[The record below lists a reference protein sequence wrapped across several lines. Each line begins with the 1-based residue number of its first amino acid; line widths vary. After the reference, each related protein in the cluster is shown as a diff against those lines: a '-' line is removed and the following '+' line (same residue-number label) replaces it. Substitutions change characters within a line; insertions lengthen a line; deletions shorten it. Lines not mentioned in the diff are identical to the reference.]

1 MTHLGKTMAIASRY
15 LVVREA
21 PKSSSAK
28 IGSVDTGVELPV
40 TGTSVDGW
48 YPVKFNDADGY
59 IYGRYVSIS
68 NVEPVADE
76 DETSSTPKE
85 AAENAVQETSSDD
98 DCPPVI
104 ASSEARPEDAKT
116 LDVYGNRTEVP
127 TYSESYPASGDDVD
141 SWHKSHLSEDGQ
153 LLAARKG
160 DSAKEVA
167 DWLLGGYKGPFA
179 GDEEVAST
187 STTLNEKESILDS
200 EKSDESSNVDEHKE
214 HISATVENIHNRVND
229 QEVKHLEREEKKSI
243 KKKKGLFRAILDFFG
258 W

>member
-28 IGSVDTGVELPV
+28 IGSVDAGVELPV
-40 TGTSVDGW
+40 TGASVDGW

-68 NVEPVADE
+68 NVDPVAEE
-76 DETSSTPKE
+76 DETSSTPEE
-85 AAENAVQETSSDD
+85 AAENAVQETSSDN
-98 DCPPVI
+98 DCPPVV

-127 TYSESYPASGDDVD
+127 TYSESYPASGKIHYTD
-141 SWHKSHLSEDGQ
+141 DGQ
-153 LLAARKG
+153 AVIEKGTPASEVIDFLAG
-160 DSAKEVA
+160 HHD
-167 DWLLGGYKGPFA
+167 
-179 GDEEVAST
+179 VAST
-187 STTLNEKESILDS
+187 STTYNEKESILDIP
-200 EKSDESSNVDEHKE
+200 EKSDESSDDVDEHKE

-229 QEVKHLEREEKKSI
+229 QEVKHLEREEKKST

>member
-21 PKSSSAK
+21 PNSSSAK
-28 IGSVDTGVELPV
+28 IGSVDVGVELPV
-40 TGTSVDGW
+40 TGAPVNGW

-68 NVEPVADE
+68 DVEPVAEE
-76 DETSSTPKE
+76 DETSSTPEE
-85 AAENAVQETSSDD
+85 AAENAIQETSSDN

-104 ASSEARPEDAKT
+104 ASSEARPEDVKT

-127 TYSESYPASGDDVD
+127 TYSESYPASG
-141 SWHKSHLSEDGQ
+141 
-153 LLAARKG
+153 
-160 DSAKEVA
+160 
-167 DWLLGGYKGPFA
+167 
-179 GDEEVAST
+179 EEVASD
-187 STTLNEKESILDS
+187 SCNEKVSNS
-200 EKSDESSNVDEHKE
+200 SDVDEHKE

-229 QEVKHLEREEKKSI
+229 QEVKHLEREEKKST

>member
-28 IGSVDTGVELPV
+28 IGSVDAGVELPV
-40 TGTSVDGW
+40 TGASVDGW

-68 NVEPVADE
+68 NVEPVAEE
-76 DETSSTPKE
+76 DETSSTPE
-85 AAENAVQETSSDD
+85 ETAENAIQETSSDD

-127 TYSESYPASGDDVD
+127 TYNESYPASGEDVTSSDKIHFNDDGSAVIKKD
-141 SWHKSHLSEDGQ
+141 TPASEVIDFLAGHRADEDGH
-153 LLAARKG
+153 
-160 DSAKEVA
+160 
-167 DWLLGGYKGPFA
+167 
-179 GDEEVAST
+179 AST
-187 STTLNEKESILDS
+187 STTYNEKESILDIP
-200 EKSDESSNVDEHKE
+200 EKSDESSDVDEHKE